1 MKERNIKGATLF
13 NPRIYH
19 SSYLNKVILQCDSR
33 AERDFLIDC
42 EFDTS
47 IKRFMTQ
54 PNGFVY
60 EYEGKKRRYTS
71 DVRIEYNDGSL
82 RDIEVK
88 DARFAKSTEL
98 KKKVAHISGLLQK
111 YQKSS
116 LTLVTSDD
124 IQKDAGH
131 VARKILYPYLFI
143 DISEGLFKAGIKALS
158 RSDMAIAELEERFLG
173 WGATRTDAW
182 AFLAKQYSNINFLD
196 ESEISPATTIQWSK

>member
-19 SSYLNKVILQCDSR
+19 SSYLNKMILQCDSS

-60 EYEGKKRRYTS
+60 EYKGKKRRYTS
-71 DVRIEYNDGSL
+71 DVRIEYKDGSL

-88 DARFAKSTEL
+88 DARFANSREL
-98 KKKVAHISGLLQK
+98 KDKVAHISELLQK
-111 YQKSS
+111 HQRSS

-124 IQKDAGH
+124 IEKDAGH
-131 VARKILYPYLFI
+131 VTRMILYPYMFTDL
-143 DISEGLFKAGIKALS
+143 SEDLWKKGVKALY
-158 RSDMAIAELEERFLG
+158 RADMTISQLEEHFLG
-173 WGATRTDAW
+173 WGAKRTDAW
-182 AFLAKQYSNINFLD
+182 AFLAMQYSNIRFLGD
-196 ESEISPATTIQWSK
+196 PAISPATTIQWSK